1 MKRPPAAPLAC
12 SPLCS
17 LPSLLNLQE
26 TRGLGPPQT
35 VSVASS
41 EEAPQRGPMLVK
53 RGHLDGRAAGER
65 EGRDQ
70 DVVVEAMQLL
80 ALLRVRSVEEH
91 ALDLHHVLAPSRR
104 APAPGED
111 VRDPRRVAPR
121 PALLAP

>member
-1 MKRPPAAPLAC
+1 
-12 SPLCS
+12 
-17 LPSLLNLQE
+17 
-26 TRGLGPPQT
+26 
-35 VSVASS
+35 
-41 EEAPQRGPMLVK
+41 MLVK

-121 PALLAP
+121 PALLAREHGQELAGLARVVVFRVRSEEIDDGQSVSGVERGAAGRVC